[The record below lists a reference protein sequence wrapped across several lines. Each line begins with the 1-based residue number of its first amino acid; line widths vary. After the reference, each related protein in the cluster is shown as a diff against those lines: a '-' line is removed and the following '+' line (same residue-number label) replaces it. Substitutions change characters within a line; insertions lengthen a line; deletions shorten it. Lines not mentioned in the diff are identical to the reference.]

1 VESCPRAKKGFPRK
15 RNRDVHMNTHHNA
28 SSTIIGAT
36 IREGGTSE
44 TPEQARNEILGTQL
58 SGGEAGEMI
67 ATEDMSGLYLKL
79 KELEREKR
87 GLDFRR
93 SRVDED
99 IKALK
104 RTIELVAT

>member
-1 VESCPRAKKGFPRK
+1 
-15 RNRDVHMNTHHNA
+15 MNTSHNV
-28 SSTIIGAT
+28 SSTIVGTTIG
-36 IREGGTSE
+36 EGGTSE
-44 TPEQARNEILGTQL
+44 TPEQARDESLGTQL
-58 SGGEAGEMI
+58 SGGEAREMI
-67 ATEDMSGLYLKL
+67 ATEDMSGLELKL

-87 GLDFRR
+87 ELDFRR